1 MEIRAQQLEL
11 SDCILFCQPPEHFS
25 HTCLS
30 HCRHQCAILHSAG
43 SAQDHACPWLHSY
56 AKCILVGPQSYKVQ
70 QMQQRQSAQHLPEDR
85 HYYSIILRRCCQQA
99 WPFPWACVSATQ
111 DKQAACSTFLLFL
124 PASVYHLFSISLL
137 YLPFFKSICGAEK
150 YPLASWSLLLE
161 LVRFCYLF
169 QGAGQK
175 QPARDSIK
183 PRGGVLQGS

>member
-1 MEIRAQQLEL
+1 MHSVLSTPRAFFTHVPISLPAPMCDSAFCRFCPGPRLSLAAQLCKMHISGTSVL
-11 SDCILFCQPPEHFS
+11 Q
-25 HTCLS
+25 
-30 HCRHQCAILHSAG
+30 SA
-43 SAQDHACPWLHSY
+43 A
-56 AKCILVGPQSYKVQ
+56 
-70 QMQQRQSAQHLPEDR
+70 MQQSQSAQHLPEDR

-99 WPFPWACVSATQ
+99 WPFPRACVSATQ